1 MLRNQCLWEALMS
14 PFSKTQACTTL
25 ADKQIYLFH
34 VRNYCVF
41 YFLFFYLVFIQLI
54 KSLSLFLDLCLDF
67 SPFFRRAVST
77 DFIH

>member
-41 YFLFFYLVFIQLI
+41 FIFIYLVFIQLI
-54 KSLSLFLDLCLDF
+54 KSLSRFLDLCLDF